1 MKLKYASKWIMAL
14 SATALLAACGDGGSD
29 TGSGDTGTDDTDTTE
44 TGGAATDDAATS
56 DFDTSTTM
64 NVVVREDGSG
74 TRDAFNEITG
84 VLSEDGDTDNTY
96 QAATIQNGTN
106 GVITTVAGDTNGIGY
121 ISIGSMSDQVKGV
134 NVDGAAPTD
143 EEIVDGNYG
152 ISRPFNMAY
161 GEDLSP
167 VAQEFWDFI
176 FSAEGQDVVEE
187 AGYIKVDQDAAA
199 YEEAEGI
206 EGTISLAGS
215 TSVAPVAE
223 ALSEAFSA
231 MYPDVNFDIS
241 ATGSSAGV
249 TAAQDGTADI
259 GMASREI
266 TDDEG
271 ATISHEAIALDGIAV
286 VVNPENP
293 LEDLTLDQVQQIFTG
308 EVTTWED
315 VMN

>member
-14 SATALLAACGDGGSD
+14 SATALLAACDNAA
-29 TGSGDTGTDDTDTTE
+29 DTGTDETEAGTGTTDE
-44 TGGAATDDAATS
+44 GAATS
-56 DFDTSTTM
+56 DFDTSSTM

-96 QAATIQNGTN
+96 QQATIQNGTN
-106 GVITTVAGDTNGIGY
+106 GVITTVAGDPNGIGY
-121 ISIGSMSDQVKGV
+121 ISIGSMDDQVKGV

-143 EEIVDGNYG
+143 EEIVDGNYA

-176 FSAEGQDVVEE
+176 FSAEGQDVVEGE
-187 AGYIKVDQDAAA
+187 GYIKIDAEAAA

-215 TSVAPVAE
+215 TSVSPVAE
-223 ALSEAFSA
+223 ALSEAFME
-231 MYPDVNFDIS
+231 MYPDVSFDIS

-266 TDDEG
+266 TEEEG

-286 VVNPENP
+286 IVNNENP

-315 VMN
+315 VSN

>member
-1 MKLKYASKWIMAL
+1 MKPKYASKWIMAL

-29 TGSGDTGTDDTDTTE
+29 TGTDETDSTE
-44 TGGAATDDAATS
+44 TTDETATS
-56 DFDTSTTM
+56 DFDTSNTM

-84 VLSEDGDTDNTY
+84 VLSEDGNTDNTY

-106 GVITTVAGDTNGIGY
+106 GVITTVSGDTNGIGY

-143 EEIVDGNYG
+143 EEIVDGNYA

-187 AGYIKVDQDAAA
+187 SGYIKVDQEAPA

-215 TSVAPVAE
+215 TSVSPVAE
-223 ALSEAFSA
+223 ALSESFTA
-231 MYPDVNFDIS
+231 MYPDVSFDIS

-266 TDDEG
+266 TDEEG

-286 VVNPENP
+286 IVNTENP